1 MTVCVEVA
9 TFLRCRP
16 RRSRW
21 RRSAVIEPRQKRW
34 RLGDLRLATW
44 VAIRKA
50 EIADPCILG
59 KPFVFYAAQST
70 ECAAEKHRRGM
81 EGRAVNLDTGGN
93 GSPCLGTTDH
103 DDTHVTLLLS
113 RGRASGTG

>member
-1 MTVCVEVA
+1 MTFKQA
-9 TFLRCRP
+9 
-16 RRSRW
+16 
-21 RRSAVIEPRQKRW
+21 QG
-34 RLGDLRLATW
+34 LGALRLATW

-50 EIADPCILG
+50 GIADPWILG

-103 DDTHVTLLLS
+103 DDTHVTLLY
-113 RGRASGTG
+113 